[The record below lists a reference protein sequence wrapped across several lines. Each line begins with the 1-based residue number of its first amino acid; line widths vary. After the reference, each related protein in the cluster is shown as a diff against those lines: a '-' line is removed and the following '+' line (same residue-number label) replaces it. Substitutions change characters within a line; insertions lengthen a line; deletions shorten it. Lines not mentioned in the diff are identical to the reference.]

1 MKKCTN
7 CGATLNDNV
16 KFCPECGFAFKET
29 TNNAPY
35 KPYSYYDPNDQH
47 HKINSVYDP
56 NKENNDYQNQYDGS
70 KLFDTKNKS
79 EEVAASQARKSIV
92 RGILSIVF
100 SNFAFPVGMII
111 GLVLSNNAR
120 RFAKWVFDEC
130 PNSPSVAK
138 AKIGKKLGDIGTML
152 SLASIFVFFI
162 YIFFMFYL
170 LTA

>member
-7 CGATLNDNV
+7 CGATLNDNF
-16 KFCPECGFAFKET
+16 KFCPECGFAIS
-29 TNNAPY
+29 
-35 KPYSYYDPNDQH
+35 KP
-47 HKINSVYDP
+47 
-56 NKENNDYQNQYDGS
+56 
-70 KLFDTKNKS
+70 FDTKNKS

-130 PNSPSVAK
+130 PNSPSVAM
-138 AKIGKKLGDIGTML
+138 AKIGKILGDIGTML
-152 SLASIFVFFI
+152 SLASVFVFFRI
-162 YIFFMFYL
+162 TVVIRTRPKALSYSAFGGVRP
-170 LTA
+170 

>member
-7 CGATLNDNV
+7 CGATLNDNF
-16 KFCPECGFAFKET
+16 KFCPECGLT
-29 TNNAPY
+29 LS
-35 KPYSYYDPNDQH
+35 KP
-47 HKINSVYDP
+47 
-56 NKENNDYQNQYDGS
+56 
-70 KLFDTKNKS
+70 FDTKNKS

-130 PNSPSVAK
+130 PNSPSVAM
-138 AKIGKKLGDIGTML
+138 AKIGKTLGDIGTIL
-152 SLASIFVFFI
+152 SLASVFVFFGLVI
-162 YIFFMFYL
+162 YSLYINYYSHPFRIKL
-170 LTA
+170 SINKI